1 MSLFLPPGLRAT
13 GGKPHGPA
21 ASTKVRPV
29 QRPDCGIGI
38 VLDQTEDGRLV
49 VELVWPGSPAAIAGM
64 CLGDVLLLIDG
75 MQGSVS
81 SVDVARDLI
90 LGAEGTMVTLQVLR
104 GITQLEFGP
113 VARIPWATM
122 QQVLLPSRYSF
133 SPSFLVS
140 TQIKRNFESA
150 VQLDAGPIVLTQLSA
165 VACILQR

>member
-1 MSLFLPPGLRAT
+1 
-13 GGKPHGPA
+13 
-21 ASTKVRPV
+21 
-29 QRPDCGIGI
+29 

-122 QQVLLPSRYSF
+122 QQVLLPSCYSF
-133 SPSFLVS
+133 SPSFQLKS
-140 TQIKRNFESA
+140 SA
-150 VQLDAGPIVLTQLSA
+150 ISNQRYSWMLGRSGIAYAALCCWLHTAEIRRGRGVVDDSKTIALRFASVAVLL
-165 VACILQR
+165 